1 MCLAGFGNSVLL
13 GLEEGEHRIESVPG
27 DYLGDGG
34 GGYLLLG
41 CTQLYQF
48 HDPTQSRTYMKAD
61 PMPNL

>member
-34 GGYLLLG
+34 GGFRKFTMRAG
-41 CTQLYQF
+41 
-48 HDPTQSRTYMKAD
+48 DTYR
-61 PMPNL
+61 

>member
-34 GGYLLLG
+34 GGFRKFTMRAG
-41 CTQLYQF
+41 DTASTITSQ
-48 HDPTQSRTYMKAD
+48 HNRVH
-61 PMPNL
+61 N